1 MQRVFLVGTFD
12 SQIALAIHRWK
23 TRQKEHV
30 VLVKMHLKLV
40 TQPESLYLSMWRH
53 ENFHEDRYLVDTGQ
67 SESSNLVVDICE
79 RIRVFSLPC
88 RMQTHTE
95 HVVTRLLLDTSK
107 MAIVWWKCT
116 RIRGSLSW
124 TCCIPF
130 AQNFAASIKQRTT
143 CASRVTASK
152 VNESSWTCDS
162 LKLSLSHTSVFY
174 LWKEQLPL
182 LVVVQTKTTKCAR
195 IWIALQTNSK
205 GLHMRIQNAVKG
217 PTHV

>member
-1 MQRVFLVGTFD
+1 MWFLWRCISSLWPNLRACTFRCED
-12 SQIALAIHRWK
+12 MRIFTKTDTLLTLDKANHRTSWL
-23 TRQKEHV
+23 TFV
-30 VLVKMHLKLV
+30 
-40 TQPESLYLSMWRH
+40 
-53 ENFHEDRYLVDTGQ
+53 
-67 SESSNLVVDICE
+67 SE
-79 RIRVFSLPC
+79 IRVFSLPC

-107 MAIVWWKCT
+107 MAMVWWKCT